1 MFVVAILLL
10 NAFILC
16 NKIIY
21 ILKNSDYIKDDEELH
36 IGEYSTLNFDGLELE
51 NKATQFLELQK
62 KEEDEKKEETVD
74 ANNMKTPFLDDNEKD
89 SNPFGKSA
97 DTDAIAVPDQVPGRL
112 TADATLSSPK
122 KEE

>member
-36 IGEYSTLNFDGLELE
+36 IGEYSTLNFDGLALE
-51 NKATQFLELQK
+51 NRAT
-62 KEEDEKKEETVD
+62 
-74 ANNMKTPFLDDNEKD
+74 
-89 SNPFGKSA
+89 
-97 DTDAIAVPDQVPGRL
+97 
-112 TADATLSSPK
+112 
-122 KEE
+122 